1 MARLS
6 GVSDQPSGMSAVV
19 QQFACWRAK
28 RRRGERIPE
37 SLWQLAEELAVQ
49 HGINQT
55 SDKLGLDYYQ
65 LQRRLKSRANRADA
79 PVPVESRSMMSA
91 PRFLELPAILS
102 ANTSCVIEIEEVSG
116 RKLRIEL
123 PATQA
128 NEILT
133 AIGLHD
139 PRDR

>member
-1 MARLS
+1 MARLK
-6 GVSDQPSGMSAVV
+6 GVADRPKELSAVV
-19 QQFACWRAK
+19 QQFARWRAK

-49 HGINQT
+49 HGVSQT
-55 SDKLGLDYYQ
+55 SGRLSLDYYQ

-79 PVPVESRSMMSA
+79 AATVEGRSTTLA

-102 ANTSCVIEIEEVSG
+102 ANSACVIEIEEVNG

-128 NEILT
+128 NEVLT
-133 AIGLHD
+133 
-139 PRDR
+139 